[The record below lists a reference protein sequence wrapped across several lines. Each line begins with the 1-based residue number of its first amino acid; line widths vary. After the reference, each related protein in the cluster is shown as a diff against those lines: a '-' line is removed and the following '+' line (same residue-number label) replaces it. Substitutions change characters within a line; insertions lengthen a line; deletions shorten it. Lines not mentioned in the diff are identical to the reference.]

1 MPLSLGMFLFQVHR
15 RGNHFPCPWR
25 SVGPS
30 ADPFITRPDQ
40 RIFRYV
46 TLFQSPRSGNLH
58 KGNRAIETVQNGQR
72 ENANWGIRSHGS
84 RTGLFESSH
93 QIALFPS
100 FNPSGMAHVT
110 PLTLFS
116 LLKPDEDF
124 RLQYRY
130 IDLRRS
136 ELQNRIVFRARLNT
150 CIREFMGHE
159 GFGFLA
165 A

>member
-1 MPLSLGMFLFQVHR
+1 
-15 RGNHFPCPWR
+15 
-25 SVGPS
+25 
-30 ADPFITRPDQ
+30 
-40 RIFRYV
+40 
-46 TLFQSPRSGNLH
+46 
-58 KGNRAIETVQNGQR
+58 
-72 ENANWGIRSHGS
+72 
-84 RTGLFESSH
+84 
-93 QIALFPS
+93 
-100 FNPSGMAHVT
+100 MAHVT
-110 PLTLFS
+110 PLAFFS

-136 ELQNRIVFRARLNT
+136 ELHNRIVFRAQLNA